1 MGPLNL
7 NFLIQNPVEMK
18 KSFVLVLIVLLTFS
32 SAYSQ
37 FSVGMQFGSSNKNL
51 IAGLHSQY
59 QFKNRFTVGLN
70 MTAHIDNYNP
80 AFLQSRFGYAFG
92 NPEGL
97 SIQPYIGYSYS
108 LHGDEKNVQSSQ
120 FTKGIQLRYYLK
132 QNAKIY
138 ADFNIPAAGYYMFSI
153 GITGRL

>member
-1 MGPLNL
+1 
-7 NFLIQNPVEMK
+7 MK
-18 KSFVLVLIVLLTFS
+18 KKFILVLIVVLIFS

-59 QFKNRFTVGLN
+59 QFKNRFIVGLN
-70 MTAHIDNYNP
+70 MTTHLDNSNP
-80 AFLQSRFGYAFG
+80 AFLQSRFGYMMG
-92 NPEGL
+92 NANGL

-108 LHGDEKNVQSSQ
+108 IYTDEKNIQANQ

-132 QNAKIY
+132 RNARIY
-138 ADFNIPAAGYYMFSI
+138 TDFNIPASGFYMFSI

>member
-1 MGPLNL
+1 
-7 NFLIQNPVEMK
+7 MK
-18 KSFVLVLIVLLTFS
+18 KDFILVLIVVLTFS
-32 SAYSQ
+32 PAYSQ

-70 MTAHIDNYNP
+70 MTTHLDNSNP

-92 NPEGL
+92 NHEGL

-108 LHGDEKNVQSSQ
+108 IYTDEKNIQANQ

-138 ADFNIPAAGYYMFSI
+138 ADFNIPASGFYMFSI

>member
-1 MGPLNL
+1 
-7 NFLIQNPVEMK
+7 MK
-18 KSFVLVLIVLLTFS
+18 KNFILVLIVLFTFS

-37 FSVGMQFGSSNKNL
+37 FSVGMHIGSSNKNL

-70 MTAHIDNYNP
+70 MTTHIDNYNP
-80 AFLQSRFGYAFG
+80 AFLQSRFGYVMG

-97 SIQPYIGYSYS
+97 TVQPYIGYSYS
-108 LHGDEKNVQSSQ
+108 LHGDEKNMQNGQ
-120 FTKGIQLRYYLK
+120 FTKGVQLRYYLK
-132 QNAKIY
+132 RNARIY
-138 ADFNIPAAGYYMFSI
+138 TDFNIPASGYYLFSI